1 MAFILKERVERE
13 MKRREKREKEKNKR
27 GERERQNMGERT
39 SLIRG
44 EERELIYL
52 TFAHVINL
60 LLRIVH
66 CGYFE
71 PHSIIERES
80 KRC

>member
-1 MAFILKERVERE
+1 MAFILKERGERE
-13 MKRREKREKEKNKR
+13 MKRREKRKKKKR
-27 GERERQNMGERT
+27 GKREKQNMGERI